1 MVQHVFPE
9 IVYVK
14 DQDNVCT
21 PGCKFSITESKFLAE
36 SKISP
41 VSSTNMQISA
51 QMKSKTPT
59 FLEQLDEQIKSINDS
74 KIFAGLMIITL
85 NVVSRFVNIKLSK
98 TMESYL
104 KFTLSKQLLVFT
116 IAWMGSRDIYIALI
130 VTACFI
136 LLRIFIQRRQHVLC
150 VIRRIFRL
158 SYSKNG

>member
-1 MVQHVFPE
+1 
-9 IVYVK
+9 
-14 DQDNVCT
+14 
-21 PGCKFSITESKFLAE
+21 
-36 SKISP
+36 
-41 VSSTNMQISA
+41 
-51 QMKSKTPT
+51 MKSKTPT

-136 LLRIFIQRRQHVLC
+136 LFTEYLFNEDSMFCVLSEEFLDYHIAKMDNEMEEADKVSDEDIQKAKIVLEKAKKQHKDKEEFEGFN
-150 VIRRIFRL
+150 I
-158 SYSKNG
+158 K

>member
-1 MVQHVFPE
+1 
-9 IVYVK
+9 
-14 DQDNVCT
+14 
-21 PGCKFSITESKFLAE
+21 
-36 SKISP
+36 
-41 VSSTNMQISA
+41 
-51 QMKSKTPT
+51 MKNKTPS

-130 VTACFI
+130 VTASFI
-136 LLRIFIQRRQHVLC
+136 LFTEYLFNEDSIFCVLSEDFLDYHIAKMDNEIEEADKVSDEDIQKANVVLEKAKKQHKDKEEFEGFN
-150 VIRRIFRL
+150 I
-158 SYSKNG
+158 K

>member
-1 MVQHVFPE
+1 
-9 IVYVK
+9 
-14 DQDNVCT
+14 
-21 PGCKFSITESKFLAE
+21 
-36 SKISP
+36 
-41 VSSTNMQISA
+41 
-51 QMKSKTPT
+51 MKSKTPS

-130 VTACFI
+130 VTASFI
-136 LLRIFIQRRQHVLC
+136 LFTEYLFNEDSIFCVLSEDFLDYHIAKMDNEIEEADKVSDEDIQKAKVVLEKAKKQHKDKEEFEGFN
-150 VIRRIFRL
+150 I
-158 SYSKNG
+158 K

>member
-1 MVQHVFPE
+1 
-9 IVYVK
+9 
-14 DQDNVCT
+14 
-21 PGCKFSITESKFLAE
+21 
-36 SKISP
+36 
-41 VSSTNMQISA
+41 
-51 QMKSKTPT
+51 MKNKTPS

-130 VTACFI
+130 VTASFI
-136 LLRIFIQRRQHVLC
+136 LFTEYLFNEDSIFCVLSEDFLDYHIAKMDNEIEEADKVSDEDIQKAKVVLEKAKKQHKDKEEFEGFN
-150 VIRRIFRL
+150 I
-158 SYSKNG
+158 K